1 MNKQEI
7 IELIQKLD
15 DEKILYFIYGLLTK
29 EKRDD

>member
-15 DEKILYFIYGLLTK
+15 DEKILNFIYGLLIK
-29 EKRDD
+29 EKGDN

>member
-29 EKRDD
+29 KKRDD